1 MIVWGR
7 MGSASKGTECKF
19 RNKHANWYFSKRV
32 TYTHIDEWW
41 LKMDVNLCFKVM
53 VINLDCQLDG
63 RRVSMETRLLVYMW
77 GCFHKVFK
85 YLFLIKIFCH
95 FPHLPL
101 HPSHAPYLCF
111 FLYLYSFLLTYIHMY
126 TCMHIY
132 ASNLRVCVCEN
143 IWKYSLLSLFS
154 IACTYKFLS
163 LMTYCDNHLG
173 GVWGRLVLYW
183 QSNPCKFLPS
193 DGSMRDFSD
202 THWGINWC

>member
-111 FLYLYSFLLTYIHMY
+111 FLNLYSFYLHTYICIHACIHMQAI
-126 TCMHIY
+126 CV
-132 ASNLRVCVCEN
+132 LVCVKTFEN
-143 IWKYSLLSLFS
+143 IVCWVCLALLVRISF
-154 IACTYKFLS
+154 
-163 LMTYCDNHLG
+163 
-173 GVWGRLVLYW
+173 
-183 QSNPCKFLPS
+183 
-193 DGSMRDFSD
+193 
-202 THWGINWC
+202 